1 MPAAPDARAPETPA
15 PPRMRFVRAL
25 GEGGMGVVFLAD
37 RELGGGLTQRVV
49 VKRPRADAGEPSA
62 RALERFAD
70 EARALARVGH
80 ANVIR
85 LLDAGADAHGPWL
98 ALEHVDG
105 VDAHVL
111 LESLRAGPERLTADE
126 LAWVAHEAAR
136 GMAAAHGLRDALGEP
151 APVLHRDLSP
161 QNLLL
166 SRHGEVK
173 VADFGIAWAVD
184 RSTRTTTG
192 VVVGNLRYIAPEQL
206 EGRAVGPATDVYGL
220 GRVLEELLE
229 VTDPA
234 ADGLRA
240 VAARATRRDPD
251 ERHPTMDA
259 LAEALREAVPTL
271 ARGGASLGRR
281 VETIAHGRA
290 QVTSALAGL
299 LAAERADND
308 RVSLPAAPPAAAK
321 ETTRAPA
328 QEVPRAVPAPT
339 TEAPRPAPPRASRK
353 PALAAAAALVVAGVM
368 AGAQRTRAPVTA
380 AGVTEAGARPVT
392 TVATPTPERAP
403 EVTPEAPPEAPEVHA
418 PPETPAQPEAPVATP
433 TRIPGRRG
441 PRDAIRAGA
450 AVTADASVAAPT
462 AACTAPAPA
471 RLIVNAIPWAML
483 SVDDGP
489 AVPSPHTFE
498 VSPGQHRVRARRSE
512 GNGEATQTVTV
523 SAGEDRRIG
532 LTP

>member
-1 MPAAPDARAPETPA
+1 MPAAPDARATETPA

-49 VKRPRADAGEPSA
+49 VKRPRADAGDAS

-80 ANVIR
+80 ANVVR

-111 LESLRAGPERLTADE
+111 LESLRASTDRLTADE

-206 EGRAVGPATDVYGL
+206 EGRAVGPATDVYGV
-220 GRVLEELLE
+220 GRVLEELLD

-234 ADGLRA
+234 GADGLRA

-259 LAEALREAVPTL
+259 LAEALLEAVPTL
-271 ARGGASLGRR
+271 ARGGAALGRR
-281 VETIAHGRA
+281 VDAIERGRA
-290 QVTSALAGL
+290 RVTSALAGL

-328 QEVPRAVPAPT
+328 QEAPRAVPAPT
-339 TEAPRPAPPRASRK
+339 TEAPRPAPPRTLRK

-368 AGAQRTRAPVTA
+368 AGAQRTRGGATR
-380 AGVTEAGARPVT
+380 AGVTEAGVRPVT
-392 TVATPTPERAP
+392 AVATPTPERTP
-403 EVTPEAPPEAPEVHA
+403 EVTPEAPEVHA
-418 PPETPAQPEAPVATP
+418 PPETPEQPEAPVATP

-441 PRDAIRAGA
+441 QREALRTTTVA
-450 AVTADASVAAPT
+450 ADASVAPT
-462 AACTAPAPA
+462 MPAAPAQATLRVSTLPYA
-471 RLIVNAIPWAML
+471 LV

-489 AVPSPHTFE
+489 AVGAPHEFTVDAGE
-498 VSPGQHRVRARRSE
+498 HRVRARFVNE
-512 GNGEATQTVTV
+512 GNVEVTRTVTV
-523 SAGEDRRIG
+523 SAGEVRRIG